1 MTRQEAAKIVA
12 VILAACPAQSSK
24 LDSQRQV
31 AMVDAFEAL
40 LSDMSYEQANA
51 AVAVLLQT
59 RPFMPSVADIRAT
72 ALEFV
77 RGPITPGGERWGT
90 VLRAMQAEGAYR
102 QPGVDFVFHDAT
114 TARCIQAL
122 GWRELCLSENQVAD
136 RARFIELYDKLA
148 AQSQRESQSPILA
161 AAKQQRQLEN
171 VDASNVI
178 VLQLAAKLG
187 GKQ

>member
-1 MTRQEAAKIVA
+1 MTRQEAAKLVA

-24 LDSQRQV
+24 LDSQRQL

-51 AVAVLLQT
+51 AITVLLQT
-59 RPFMPSVADIRAT
+59 RPYMPAIADIRAA
-72 ALEFV
+72 ALEFA
-77 RGPITPGGERWGT
+77 RGPVTPGGERWGT

-102 QPGVDFVFHDAT
+102 QPGVDFVFHDST
-114 TARCIQAL
+114 TARCVQAL

-148 AQSQRESQSPILA
+148 SQSQREAQSPILA
-161 AAKQQRQLEN
+161 AAKQQREL
-171 VDASNVI
+171 ASAGNGV

-187 GKQ
+187 GKS